1 MLKSFAQ
8 SAGRNFDGHV
18 DRYRSEAKNPVTDKH
33 AQALTKNLLFSRPL
47 MKQTAAAKNLI
58 TENQNELTEMD
69 FVSDVGEMNKLWST
83 VSVALKEL
91 VSSDAFHRW
100 FESARLVSM
109 TETEAVLAVESD
121 MHQVWI
127 ETNYLPE
134 VQTAFSS
141 ASKLP
146 CKVKV
151 EVDDILPE
159 PCPQP
164 NRITNV
170 ADHDSV
176 NDAEKDHYE
185 NGLLPGVELT
195 PQKKTRSQVGK
206 HTPMADDPA
215 MGKKL
220 KSAGLNPQFSFD
232 RFVVGQNN
240 EFAHAA
246 CMAVASARKAIYNPL
261 FIHGDSGLGKT
272 HLMQAIGQ
280 QLMESDPSAKV
291 VYLTCEKFT
300 NEFIDMV
307 RKGSLERFRRKYRR
321 ADILL
326 IDDIQFLAGKE
337 RSQEEFFHT
346 FNELLDLQSQVV
358 LTSDRPASELK
369 NLEPRLVS
377 RFESGLTVELQPPGI
392 ETRVAILRRKMEDWD
407 VKLEDDILNMLAER
421 IQSNV
426 RRLEGG
432 LVRIATYASLGTEQV
447 TVDRAEFLLKDILR
461 EEGQKRVNIDSIQKA
476 VTEHYDL
483 RMADMTSR
491 RRPTNI
497 AFPRQIAMY
506 LSRHLT
512 SCSLVEIG
520 EAFGGRDHGT
530 VIYACRKV
538 KDSIESD
545 AQTRD
550 AVDILI
556 TSLKRK

>member
-1 MLKSFAQ
+1 MNNPTLDK
-8 SAGRNFDGHV
+8 NKT
-18 DRYRSEAKNPVTDKH
+18 SEKE
-33 AQALTKNLLFSRPL
+33 
-47 MKQTAAAKNLI
+47 I
-58 TENQNELTEMD
+58 TLTE
-69 FVSDVGEMNKLWST
+69 SDNLSNDDGGLELWSE
-83 VSVALKEL
+83 VSKLIKDL
-91 VSSDAFHRW
+91 VSSDAYHRW
-100 FESARLVSM
+100 FESAQLVSM
-109 TETEAVLAVESD
+109 SETEAVLAVESD

-127 ETNYLPE
+127 ETNYLAD
-134 VQTAFSS
+134 VQTAFSRAS
-141 ASKLP
+141 NLPCQVKIIVDDQLSVEVTGEVASSDDAADSKLDEEP
-146 CKVKV
+146 LFAGADFSPAESGKNSNEKTVG
-151 EVDDILPE
+151 EPMMPE
-159 PCPQP
+159 
-164 NRITNV
+164 
-170 ADHDSV
+170 
-176 NDAEKDHYE
+176 
-185 NGLLPGVELT
+185 
-195 PQKKTRSQVGK
+195 
-206 HTPMADDPA
+206 

-220 KSAGLNPQFSFD
+220 KSTGLNPQFSFD

-246 CMAVASARKAIYNPL
+246 CTAVASSRQTVYNPL

-280 QLMESDPSAKV
+280 KLMKSDPSAKV

-307 RKGSLERFRRKYRR
+307 RKGTLERFRRKYRR

-377 RFESGLTVELQPPGI
+377 RFESGLTVELLPPGI

-407 VKLEDDILNMLAER
+407 AKLDDSILNMLAER

-432 LVRIATYASLGTEQV
+432 LVRIATFASLGTDQV
-447 TVDRAEFLLKDILR
+447 TLSRAEFLLKDILR
-461 EEGQKRVNIDSIQKA
+461 EEGQKRINIDAIQKA
-476 VTEHYDL
+476 VSEYYDL
-483 RMADMTSR
+483 RMADMSSR

-512 SCSLVEIG
+512 PSSLMEIG
-520 EAFGGRDHGT
+520 ESFGGRDHGT
-530 VIYACRKV
+530 VIYACKKV
-538 KDSIESD
+538 EAKMKTEP
-545 AQTRD
+545 QVQD

-556 TSLKRK
+556 TTLKRK

>member
-1 MLKSFAQ
+1 
-8 SAGRNFDGHV
+8 
-18 DRYRSEAKNPVTDKH
+18 
-33 AQALTKNLLFSRPL
+33 
-47 MKQTAAAKNLI
+47 MKKTAAARDLPVDGDVALTNG
-58 TENQNELTEMD
+58 EMMTEMVD
-69 FVSDVGEMNKLWST
+69 EPKLWNK
-83 VSVALKEL
+83 VSELLQEL
-91 VSSDAFHRW
+91 VSGDAFHRW
-100 FESARLVSM
+100 FESARLTSVS
-109 TETEAVLAVESD
+109 ETEAVLAVASD

-134 VQTAFSS
+134 VQTAFSQ
-141 ASKLP
+141 ASRLP
-146 CKVKV
+146 CKVKIV
-151 EVDDILPE
+151 VDDMTTESASNNGLD
-159 PCPQP
+159 
-164 NRITNV
+164 T
-170 ADHDSV
+170 A
-176 NDAEKDHYE
+176 E
-185 NGLLPGVELT
+185 NGTASNAVSKSSNKNSGVAASS
-195 PQKKTRSQVGK
+195 PKNSSIQFGK
-206 HTPMADDPA
+206 NAKVKDEPA
-215 MGKKL
+215 IGRKL
-220 KSAGLNPQFSFD
+220 KLAGLNPQFSFD

-246 CMAVASARKAIYNPL
+246 CMAVASAAKAVYNPL

-280 QLMESDPSAKV
+280 KLMEQDPSAKV

-307 RKGSLERFRRKYRR
+307 RKGSLEKFRRKYRR

-369 NLEPRLVS
+369 NVEPRLVS

-392 ETRVAILRRKMEDWD
+392 ETRLAILRRKMEDWD
-407 VKLEDDILNMLAER
+407 VKLGDDILNMLAER

-432 LVRIATYASLGTEQV
+432 LVRIATYASLGTEQI
-447 TVDRAEFLLKDILR
+447 TIERTEFLLKDILR
-461 EEGQKRVNIDSIQKA
+461 EEGQKRVTIDSIQKA
-476 VTEHYDL
+476 VSEHFDL
-483 RMADMTSR
+483 RVADMTSR

-506 LSRHLT
+506 LSRSLT
-512 SCSLVEIG
+512 QCSLVEIG

-538 KDSIESD
+538 QERVTDEPMV
-545 AQTRD
+545 RD
-550 AVDILI
+550 AVDIL
-556 TSLKRK
+556 TTVLKRK

>member
-1 MLKSFAQ
+1 MKKATIAESLS
-8 SAGRNFDGHV
+8 
-18 DRYRSEAKNPVTDKH
+18 SEKNIR
-33 AQALTKNLLFSRPL
+33 L
-47 MKQTAAAKNLI
+47 
-58 TENQNELTEMD
+58 TENGT
-69 FVSDVGEMNKLWST
+69 VSDDGGSLNLWDEI
-83 VSVALKEL
+83 SVLIKEL
-91 VSSDAFHRW
+91 VSSDAYHRW
-100 FESARLVSM
+100 FESAQLVSIN
-109 TETEAVLAVESD
+109 ETEAVLAVESD

-134 VQTAFSS
+134 VQTAFSR
-141 ASKLP
+141 AAELP
-146 CKVKV
+146 CKVRV
-151 EVDDILPE
+151 VVDTQLSEQAGVSNGALLDE
-159 PCPQP
+159 
-164 NRITNV
+164 
-170 ADHDSV
+170 
-176 NDAEKDHYE
+176 DAESKEDLDDTPLFAGADFSPSKPVKNV
-185 NGLLPGVELT
+185 NGNKVDTSVE
-195 PQKKTRSQVGK
+195 PI
-206 HTPMADDPA
+206 

-246 CMAVASARKAIYNPL
+246 CTAVATSRQAVYNPL

-280 QLMESDPSAKV
+280 QLMETDPSAKV

-307 RKGSLERFRRKYRR
+307 RKGTLERFRRKYRR

-407 VKLEDDILNMLAER
+407 VKLEGSILNMLAER

-432 LVRIATYASLGTEQV
+432 LVRIATFASLGTEQV
-447 TVDRAEFLLKDILR
+447 TLNRAEFLLKDILR
-461 EEGQKRVNIDSIQKA
+461 EEGQKRINIDAIQKA
-476 VTEHYDL
+476 VSEHFDL

-512 SCSLVEIG
+512 PCSLMEIG
-520 EAFGGRDHGT
+520 ESFGGRDHGT
-530 VIYACRKV
+530 VIYACKKV
-538 KDSIESD
+538 EKKMKMEP
-545 AQTRD
+545 QVQD

-556 TSLKRK
+556 TTLKRK

>member
-1 MLKSFAQ
+1 MKETSTALDLNSDIQTETNEIEFA
-8 SAGRNFDGHV
+8 
-18 DRYRSEAKNPVTDKH
+18 
-33 AQALTKNLLFSRPL
+33 
-47 MKQTAAAKNLI
+47 
-58 TENQNELTEMD
+58 
-69 FVSDVGEMNKLWST
+69 SDQGEMTKLWNK
-83 VSVALKEL
+83 VSESLKEL
-91 VSSDAFHRW
+91 VSGDAFHRW

-109 TETEAVLAVESD
+109 NETEAVLAVESD

-134 VQTAFSS
+134 VQTAFSR

-151 EVDDILPE
+151 IVDDVQPE
-159 PCPQP
+159 PNKISNIADQ
-164 NRITNV
+164 NEESSDESDTTGEDLLTSVKFSSQKASSQNFGKNV
-170 ADHDSV
+170 SF
-176 NDAEKDHYE
+176 EGE
-185 NGLLPGVELT
+185 
-195 PQKKTRSQVGK
+195 
-206 HTPMADDPA
+206 PA
-215 MGKKL
+215 IGRKL
-220 KSAGLNPQFSFD
+220 KLAGLNPQFSFD

-246 CMAVASARKAIYNPL
+246 CTAVASAAKAVYNPL

-280 QLMESDPSAKV
+280 KLMESDPSAKV

-307 RKGSLERFRRKYRR
+307 RKGTLEKFRRKYRR

-369 NLEPRLVS
+369 NVEPRLVS

-392 ETRVAILRRKMEDWD
+392 ETRLAILRRKMEDWD
-407 VKLEDDILNMLAER
+407 VKLADEILNMLAER

-432 LVRIATYASLGTEQV
+432 LVRIATYASLGSEQV
-447 TVDRAEFLLKDILR
+447 TVERAEFLLKDILR
-461 EEGQKRVNIDSIQKA
+461 EEGQKRVTVDSIQKA
-476 VTEHYDL
+476 VSEHFDL

-512 SCSLVEIG
+512 PCSLVEIG

-538 KDSIESD
+538 KQRIESEP
-545 AQTRD
+545 QVRD

-556 TSLKRK
+556 TVLKRK

>member
-1 MLKSFAQ
+1 MS
-8 SAGRNFDGHV
+8 N
-18 DRYRSEAKNPVTDKH
+18 
-33 AQALTKNLLFSRPL
+33 
-47 MKQTAAAKNLI
+47 
-58 TENQNELTEMD
+58 LTEVNTESKNED
-69 FVSDVGEMNKLWST
+69 APQVWKKVSKLI
-83 VSVALKEL
+83 KEL

-100 FESARLVSM
+100 FETAQL
-109 TETEAVLAVESD
+109 TYINETEVVLTVESD

-134 VQTAFSS
+134 VQTAFSRITE
-141 ASKLP
+141 LP

-151 EVDDILPE
+151 EVD
-159 PCPQP
+159 
-164 NRITNV
+164 
-170 ADHDSV
+170 
-176 NDAEKDHYE
+176 
-185 NGLLPGVELT
+185 VELSELAKKPAENSQAEVTGTDGAVDET
-195 PQKKTRSQVGK
+195 PLFSGADFCPAEADSKSKGK
-206 HTPMADDPA
+206 GDSAEDEGMR
-215 MGKKL
+215 KKL
-220 KSAGLNPQFSFD
+220 RSAGLNPLFSFD

-246 CMAVASARKAIYNPL
+246 CTAVASSQQAIYNPL

-280 QLMESDPSAKV
+280 QLMKSKPTAKV

-307 RKGSLERFRRKYRR
+307 RKGTLERFRRKYRR

-358 LTSDRPASELK
+358 LTSDRPAAELK

-407 VKLEDDILNMLAER
+407 AKLDDSILNMLAER

-432 LVRIATYASLGTEQV
+432 LVRIATFASLGTEQV
-447 TVDRAEFLLKDILR
+447 TLNRAEFLLKDILR
-461 EEGQKRVNIDSIQKA
+461 EEGQKRINIDAIQKA
-476 VTEHYDL
+476 VSAHYDL

-497 AFPRQIAMY
+497 AFPRQVAMY

-512 SCSLVEIG
+512 PSSLMEIG
-520 EAFGGRDHGT
+520 ESFGGRDHGT
-530 VIYACRKV
+530 VIYACKKV
-538 KDSIESD
+538 
-545 AQTRD
+545 AQKMKAEPLVQD
-550 AVDILI
+550 AVDMII
-556 TSLKRK
+556 TALKRK